1 VLDQKYLA
9 IASDDDRAHANGKPT
24 GESPI
29 KMQEPPDDR
38 LEQSANGIQVHT
50 KFAAVK

>member
-9 IASDDDRAHANGKPT
+9 IVSDDDRAHANGKPT

-29 KMQEPPDDR
+29 KMQEPADDR
-38 LEQSANGIQVHT
+38 FEPLAESIEVHR
-50 KFAAVK
+50 FAAVK